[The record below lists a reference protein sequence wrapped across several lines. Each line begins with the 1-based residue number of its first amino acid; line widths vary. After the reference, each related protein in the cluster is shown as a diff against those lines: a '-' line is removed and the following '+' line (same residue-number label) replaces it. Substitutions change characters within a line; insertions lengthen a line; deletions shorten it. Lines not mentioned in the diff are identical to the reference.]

1 MALGILGAFYLR
13 ARFAISP
20 DAVYNHAMAKLNAD
34 PAVLEVL
41 GGPVLGS
48 ELRAFVQTGG
58 GLRLKWAVSASE
70 TPVLALSTPSTPR
83 DRGRPEAGADSRP
96 LPAAQDRRL
105 KFRSRRIHMIF
116 PISGSQVKDALVSLE
131 AKKQAWRYQFKL
143 LAVDLAGHGQDAED
157 ARLYLAGDAT
167 RYGKGGVLN
176 VLREPFLQAAGAEME
191 AFYEDDDDLD
201 EQEEAEG
208 KGKEAAD
215 AGGMYF
221 YEHVWDVFSSARSR
235 LRGTG

>member
-70 TPVLALSTPSTPR
+70 TPLSALSTPSTPPG
-83 DRGRPEAGADSRP
+83 RGPRPALTRGPS
-96 LPAAQDRRL
+96 LRR
-105 KFRSRRIHMIF
+105 RTGGSS
-116 PISGSQVKDALVSLE
+116 SG
-131 AKKQAWRYQFKL
+131 R
-143 LAVDLAGHGQDAED
+143 
-157 ARLYLAGDAT
+157 
-167 RYGKGGVLN
+167 GG
-176 VLREPFLQAAGAEME
+176 
-191 AFYEDDDDLD
+191 
-201 EQEEAEG
+201 
-208 KGKEAAD
+208 
-215 AGGMYF
+215 
-221 YEHVWDVFSSARSR
+221 S
-235 LRGTG
+235 T

>member
-70 TPVLALSTPSTPR
+70 TPLSALSTPSTPR
-83 DRGRPEAGADSRP
+83 A
-96 LPAAQDRRL
+96 
-105 KFRSRRIHMIF
+105 
-116 PISGSQVKDALVSLE
+116 
-131 AKKQAWRYQFKL
+131 
-143 LAVDLAGHGQDAED
+143 
-157 ARLYLAGDAT
+157 
-167 RYGKGGVLN
+167 
-176 VLREPFLQAAGAEME
+176 
-191 AFYEDDDDLD
+191 
-201 EQEEAEG
+201 
-208 KGKEAAD
+208 AAD
-215 AGGMYF
+215 PRPALTRGPSLRRRTGG
-221 YEHVWDVFSSARSR
+221 SSSG
-235 LRGTG
+235 RGGST